1 MAPDKPDA
9 FFGRRAAG
17 VAVSQIRGV
26 FKTRL
31 TGRGEKMKNC
41 SSGRTSSFVI
51 LNAGGT
57 EVYKKRFPIAVL
69 PCKKRFFEK
78 GIDIL

>member
-17 VAVSQIRGV
+17 VAVPQFRGV

-31 TGRGEKMKNC
+31 TGRGGKISKLPVRKN
-41 SSGRTSSFVI
+41 GQF
-51 LNAGGT
+51 
-57 EVYKKRFPIAVL
+57 
-69 PCKKRFFEK
+69 
-78 GIDIL
+78 